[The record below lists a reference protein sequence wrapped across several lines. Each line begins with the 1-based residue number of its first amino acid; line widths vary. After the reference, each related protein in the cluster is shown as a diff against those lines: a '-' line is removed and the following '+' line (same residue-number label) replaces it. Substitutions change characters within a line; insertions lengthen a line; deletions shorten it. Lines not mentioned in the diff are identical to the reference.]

1 MSVLTHE
8 TRGRTVESTG
18 SLAWFARRGRTG
30 GSTGSLVWL
39 LVLGI
44 VLAALNLR
52 TAVTSVGP
60 VLNQISSGLGMSGV
74 GVGLLTTLPVLIFAT
89 VGSVTPALSRK
100 IGEHRLLL
108 LALIVL
114 GAGLLIRSMVG
125 SAEVFLGSSALALSG
140 GAVGNVLIP
149 SLIKRHFP
157 GRTGTMT
164 TVYTTALA
172 VGTMLAAAATVPIE
186 QAADGNWHVA
196 LGVWAALAAVAA
208 IPWLALS
215 RSEPERDSASGRLGP
230 RTLVRS
236 KLAWSVAAYF
246 GTQSMVAYIMFG
258 FLPKILIDGGYTT
271 GQAGLVLGV
280 FTAIGIPVS
289 LVVPWITSRFSD
301 QLPMVVAFVV
311 FYTVG
316 FLGLWLAPASLA
328 WIFALLVGVGMGSFP
343 LALTMLALRTRTA
356 EATAALSAFGQSTGY
371 LIAGAGP
378 LLIGVMYESTGGWA
392 LPFLFLFVVIAV
404 QLVAG
409 WYAGRSRYLEDERVL
424 VG

>member
-1 MSVLTHE
+1 MSVLTQG
-8 TRGRTVESTG
+8 TT
-18 SLAWFARRGRTG
+18 RGRTG
-30 GSTGSLVWL
+30 GTTGSLAWL

-44 VLAALNLR
+44 ILAAMNLR

-60 VLNQISSGLGMSGV
+60 VLDQISSGLGMSGV
-74 GVGLLTTLPVLIFAT
+74 GVGLLTTLPVLIFAS
-89 VGSVTPALSRK
+89 VGAVTPALARK
-100 IGEHRLLL
+100 VGEHRLLL
-108 LALIVL
+108 LALLTL
-114 GAGLLIRSMVG
+114 GTGLLIRAMVG
-125 SAEVFLGSSALALSG
+125 SAEVFLFSSALALSG

-149 SLIKRHFP
+149 TLIKRHFP
-157 GRTGTMT
+157 GRAGTMT

-172 VGTMLAAAATVPIE
+172 VGTMLAAAATVPIQRATE
-186 QAADGNWHVA
+186 GNWHVA

-215 RSEPERDSASGRLGP
+215 RSEPERDTGVNGLGP
-230 RTLVRS
+230 RVLVRS
-236 KLAWSVAAYF
+236 RLAWAVAAYF

-258 FLPKILIDGGYTT
+258 FLPKILMDGGYTA

-289 LVVPWITSRFSD
+289 MVVPWLASKFSD
-301 QLPMVVAFVV
+301 QRPVVVTFVL

-316 FLGLWLAPASLA
+316 FLGLWLAPAGPA
-328 WIFALLVGVGMGSFP
+328 WLFAALVGVAMGSFP
-343 LALTMLALRTRTA
+343 LALTMLALRTRTP

-378 LLIGVMYESTGGWA
+378 LVVGVMHESTGGWT
-392 LPFLFLFVVIAV
+392 LPFLLLFAVVAV
-404 QLVAG
+404 QLATG

-424 VG
+424 TA

>member
-1 MSVLTHE
+1 MSVLTHG
-8 TRGRTVESTG
+8 T
-18 SLAWFARRGRTG
+18 RGRTG
-30 GSTGSLVWL
+30 GSAGSLAWL

-60 VLNQISSGLGMSGV
+60 VLNHISSGLGMSGV
-74 GVGLLTTLPVLIFAT
+74 GVGLLTTLPVFIFAT
-89 VGSVTPALSRK
+89 VGAVTPALSRK

-108 LALIVL
+108 LALVVL
-114 GAGLLIRSMVG
+114 GAGLLIRSMVA
-125 SAEVFLGSSALALSG
+125 SAEVFLYSSALALSG

-186 QAADGNWHVA
+186 RAADGNWHVA

-215 RSEPERDSASGRLGP
+215 RSEPERDSASGGLLGP
-230 RTLVRS
+230 RTLIRS

-289 LVVPWITSRFSD
+289 LVVPWIASKFSD
-301 QLPMVVAFVV
+301 QLPMVAAFVV

-343 LALTMLALRTRTA
+343 LALTMLALRTRTP

-378 LLIGVMYESTGGWA
+378 LLIGVLYESTGSWT
-392 LPFLFLFVVIAV
+392 LPFLLLLAVIAV

-409 WYAGRSRYLEDERVL
+409 WYAGRSRYLEDERIL
-424 VG
+424 AG